1 MRILADAEAT
11 SPDFDPI
18 VICSI
23 CKRHL
28 GRNLLRRGVRCSTGK
43 QGNESY
49 KRFVYFRSLGVEAPA
64 PAWHYAWHTQDNESY
79 NMFVHFRSLGV
90 EAPTTAW
97 HQLPATRHLLPT
109 ISYYLLSTSH
119 YLIATRY

>member
-11 SPDFDPI
+11 SPGCDPSF
-18 VICSI
+18 ICSL

-28 GRNLLRRGVRCSTGK
+28 GRNLLRRGVGSSIGK

-64 PAWHYAWHTQDNESY
+64 PAWHYAWHTQGNESY
-79 NMFVHFRSLGV
+79 KRFMHDSSNV
-90 EAPTTAW
+90 T
-97 HQLPATRHLLPT
+97 
-109 ISYYLLSTSH
+109 
-119 YLIATRY
+119 